1 MSVLYFSHQ
10 VKEHLK
16 KEPEELKMKKLTA
29 ILASVLL
36 LSSLSVF
43 AHAEENI
50 IELDPMYNVPTEELL
65 ERFPIEYE
73 TPAETEMAKKI
84 QNRMLNGFN
93 TWNLGYDAW
102 EHWGEVLYSEDSIYN
117 VHGAHLTLKEYQDA
131 MNMSLQAT
139 DIQMGQFRNMILS
152 DDWAAIRYDTSM
164 TNRQTGET
172 SYSPVTEFV
181 RFKDFGERG
190 AKVDEGWGGV
200 RDFNLQG
207 MMYFMT
213 EEEQA
218 YQKQL
223 DDAILNIVLPETD
236 DLEVKYPVTY
246 PTEISTDMAKEIK
259 SAVLQE
265 FEAWNNGTWSDWAD
279 QYCTA
284 DIEYSLGNTEMTV
297 EEAKTAV
304 SRMISDLNVQR
315 VRLDN
320 LIVSEDWAGIHYW
333 NVISDEDGV
342 RTPMDTMT
350 FMHFVDTDEGIK
362 VDICSVYQGF

>member
-1 MSVLYFSHQ
+1 MV
-10 VKEHLK
+10 
-16 KEPEELKMKKLTA
+16 KKLA
-29 ILASVLL
+29 MILASVLL
-36 LSSLSVF
+36 LTSFTSV
-43 AHAEENI
+43 ANAEENV

-65 ERFPIEYE
+65 NRFPIVYE

-102 EHWGEVLYSEDSIYN
+102 EHWGEVLYSEESIYN
-117 VHGAHLTLKEYQDA
+117 VHGAHLTLEEYQNA
-131 MNMSLQAT
+131 MNMSLQST
-139 DIQMGQFRNMILS
+139 DIQMGQFRNMIIS
-152 DDWAAIRYDTSM
+152 DNWAAIRYDTSM

-200 RDFNLQG
+200 RDSNLQG

-213 EEEQA
+213 EEERA

-236 DLEVKYPVTY
+236 NLEEKYPVTY
-246 PTEISTDMAKEIK
+246 PTEIASDMAKEIK
-259 SAVLQE
+259 AAVLQE
-265 FEAWNNGTWSDWAD
+265 FEAWNNGTWNDWAD
-279 QYCTA
+279 QYFTS
-284 DIEYSLGNTEMTV
+284 DIEYYLKDKEMPLDD
-297 EEAKTAV
+297 AKEAV
-304 SRMISDLNVQR
+304 SQLISDLNVQR

-320 LIVSEDWAGIHYW
+320 LIVSEDWAGVHYW
-333 NVISDEDGV
+333 NVITGEDGSLM
-342 RTPMDTMT
+342 PMDTMA
-350 FMHFVDTDEGIK
+350 FMHFVDTDNGIK
-362 VDICSVYQGF
+362 IDICSVYQGF